1 MKALRPSYEM
11 KRYTLPQLLRLRA
24 GTRGTGWPS
33 GRRTTASGTRSPT
46 PSTTRTSSS
55 SPTASSPWALGRG
68 ELAVIADNIPEWLY
82 AELGAQAVRGI
93 SVGVYQSSLP
103 PEIAYMLQYTGA
115 SVVLAEDQE
124 QVDKLYEIRSEIPH
138 VRYVIYEDE
147 KGMRGYKDP
156 WLLSFAEVLERG
168 REHRR
173 KHPDAVERL
182 LLEASPEEV
191 CHLSSTSGT
200 TGRPKAAMLRHRN
213 LIHMGVAL
221 QEVDPLL
228 PTDDYLPSSPSPG
241 SGSR

>member
-1 MKALRPSYEM
+1 
-11 KRYTLPQLLRLRA
+11 
-24 GTRGTGWPS
+24 
-33 GRRTTASGTRSPT
+33 
-46 PSTTRTSSS
+46 
-55 SPTASSPWALGRG
+55 
-68 ELAVIADNIPEWLY
+68 
-82 AELGAQAVRGI
+82 
-93 SVGVYQSSLP
+93 
-103 PEIAYMLQYTGA
+103 MLQYTGA

-182 LLEASPEEV
+182 LLRASPEEV

-228 PTDDYLPSSPSPG
+228 PTDDYLSFLPLAWIGEQMMSVAMALTGGFAVNFPEEVETALQDLKEIGPHVMFSPRGSGRGSRARSGSASRKAPGSTASSTSASSRWGTGRRSTGCGVGPCPWGFASPTGLPTRSSSSP
-241 SGSR
+241 